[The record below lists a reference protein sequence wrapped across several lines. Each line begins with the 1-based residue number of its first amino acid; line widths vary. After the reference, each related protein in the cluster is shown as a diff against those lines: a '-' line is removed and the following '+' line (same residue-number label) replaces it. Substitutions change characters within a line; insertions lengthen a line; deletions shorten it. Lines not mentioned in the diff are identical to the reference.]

1 MRPVAQRSVT
11 RRCRFA
17 ALLLLG
23 LLGLTAV
30 LAGCGAG
37 VLPSV
42 RSEPERLA
50 LAERLAQKREYSTA
64 IELLKVYIASNAGS
78 ANVDNAIYLLG
89 DCYLKTKDWSSASLE
104 FERLLRD
111 FPESD
116 SGASASFRL
125 AESYYGQSR
134 SSDFDQ
140 VFTVKGEEQW
150 QSYLRDNP
158 GHWLNPEARRRILL
172 AHVRLAT
179 KLTHTGNLYLKMNQL
194 KPARIYFERVEREY
208 PDTPLLADAWVGM
221 AKCDVREGHKAEAVE
236 RLKQVEAQFAGRP
249 VADRAARERARL
261 QN

>member
-1 MRPVAQRSVT
+1 MPVT
-11 RRCRFA
+11 RRSVPCRRPLA
-17 ALLLLG
+17 APLLIG
-23 LLGLTAV
+23 LLALMPV

-42 RSEPERLA
+42 RSESERLA
-50 LAERLAQKREYSTA
+50 LAERLAQKREYGTA
-64 IELLKVYIASNAGS
+64 IELLKVFIASNGGS
-78 ANVDNAIYLLG
+78 ADVDNAIYLLG
-89 DCYLKTKDWSSASLE
+89 DCYLKTKVWGSASLE

-116 SGASASFRL
+116 SGAAASFRL

-134 SSDFDQ
+134 SPDFDQ
-140 VFTVKGEEQW
+140 EFTVKSEEQW

-179 KLTHTGNLYLKMNQL
+179 KLTHTGNLYLKMHQL
-194 KPARIYFERVEREY
+194 KPARSYFERVEREY

-221 AKCDVREGHKAEAVE
+221 AKCDEREGRKAAAVE
-236 RLKQVEAQFAGRP
+236 RLKQVESQFAGRP
-249 VADRAARERARL
+249 VAERAARERARL